1 MCFPRVSRIIM
12 TSKTYLNKKKVVL
25 TSCCLLCFV
34 SWSIGKER
42 YGVLGIIQWVKTK
55 TGYEEELE
63 GNSEKKNP
71 TTAMRSQ
78 QPSVAVQGNRIPDKL
93 L

>member
-1 MCFPRVSRIIM
+1 
-12 TSKTYLNKKKVVL
+12 
-25 TSCCLLCFV
+25 
-34 SWSIGKER
+34 
-42 YGVLGIIQWVKTK
+42 VLGIIQWVKTK